1 MVMNDFLR
9 ITRKNIPALLLFL
22 LLFPLIWIISGF
34 YLIDQN
40 EAAIPLLWGNPR
52 QIKGPG
58 IHFNLP
64 YPFGEVLVVDIKK
77 SEIITVGYKSIEYDG
92 MDSNNLRGKFIRYT
106 GNSQDTVFM
115 DVNKFNQQFMTGD
128 GNIISLEVEIHYSI
142 LHPDLWFFA
151 YDNPRKLIL
160 SEARGLLTETI
171 GSKPVEKII
180 VRDPQLEN
188 SLHQNLKK
196 RLDIFQ
202 CGVEL
207 TAVSFKNITLPEDSV
222 ADAFRDVKSA
232 EDDKVKRIEE
242 ARREASAIL
251 SKGKT
256 ESSEIMDK
264 ATVSAARTR
273 ASAQADINEFSKLLA
288 SLEEDPQFETRLYYE
303 SIEKILGRARRYVI
317 SPSDSLETVL
327 IERKNE

>member
-1 MVMNDFLR
+1 MNDFLR
-9 ITRKNIPALLLFL
+9 ITRKNIPFLLLFL
-22 LLFPLIWIISGF
+22 LLFPFIWIISGF

-40 EAAIPLLWGNPR
+40 EAAVPLLWGNPG

-58 IHFNLP
+58 MHFNLP

-77 SEIITVGYKSIEYDG
+77 SEIINVGYKSIDYDG
-92 MDSNNLRGKFIRYT
+92 MDSHNLSGKFIRYT

-115 DVNKFNQQFMTGD
+115 DINKFNQQFMTGD

-142 LHPDLWFFA
+142 PHPDLWFFR
-151 YDNPRKLIL
+151 YDNPRNLIL
-160 SEARGLLTETI
+160 TEARSLLTERI

-180 VRDPQLEN
+180 VRDPQLESN
-188 SLHQNLKK
+188 LLQTLKK
-196 RLDIFQ
+196 RLENYQ
-202 CGVEL
+202 CGVEI
-207 TAVSFKNITLPEDSV
+207 TAVSFKSITLPEESV

-232 EDDKVKRIEE
+232 EDDKAKRIEE

-256 ESSEIMDK
+256 ESSEILDR
-264 ATVSAARTR
+264 ATVLAARTR
-273 ASAQADINEFSKLLA
+273 AAAQADINEFSKLLI

-303 SIEKILGRARRYVI
+303 SLEKILGGARRYVI